1 MANGVPQFANVVQ
14 EFLDLKT
21 KQGTEQSEAPER
33 CLLALDVEVVK
44 EWVRCPR
51 IAALVEH
58 TSTGQK
64 VLFIFVGGRIGEVI
78 VSYLSATDLLAINS
92 ALVCEPDPSDP
103 LVLRLTGLNLVSSM
117 ALDFWSQQHN
127 HQQQSQNGPQPAASP
142 KTSRKSIFTWGRKP
156 SAGTA
161 SKHPTPPS
169 SSSYSSQLSTFFG
182 STKKN
187 STGRPAECQR
197 ASKQDELSQADAK
210 LLKRLMR
217 TLRVKFQSTAAVDL
231 FRHQLSVLGASP
243 SNQSSLSQQKPLCD
257 WLQKYRIDMMRPSEV
272 LRFLPNQS
280 SRSPSVSSVA
290 SSASVTAAKAMLS
303 PTYARISRSFG
314 DLLDDT
320 DGLLDGGSAF
330 YSSLSAST
338 SSCNTSSLELSAEE
352 GEEVTT
358 TVSGVDLS
366 IGCADLPAGV
376 EATAVTLIPSVA
388 ATTTNNGTAG
398 GAAVASGD
406 EWKSGDCAAPEHRVG
421 ALVTGLPDTPE
432 SRANNFLRRRKRATR
447 RQNRT
452 LTVADF
458 LPEEIYR
465 TRLDSDLFVRRRLE
479 EREADYCSWKTLKV
493 FIGSWNVNG
502 RQDTA
507 VKLDEWMSFPETHQ
521 PPADIYVF
529 GFQELDLS
537 LGGMALNK
545 ATASPFEYQWLR
557 QLESAHG
564 GLLRQSPAPTAF
576 GDRSGGVARRWSKQT
591 GGGFR
596 RLPIV
601 RLAGLLLIVY
611 VSRRL
616 YTRAHVSEICLQSV
630 PTGMFNV
637 MGNKGAVGLRLT
649 VYNCSM
655 CFVNCHLA
663 AGVANKERRIQDY
676 TEIMRKMEF
685 ERRTST
691 GEIQFLRIPEHD
703 QLFFFGDMNY
713 RIVGLT
719 PAENVGSIIR
729 RTYEPLLKNDEL
741 LNLRNSGRIMQNFSE
756 GKITFPPTYKF
767 DLITNTYC
775 LTEGRLPSYCDRILW
790 SGKYIEQLL
799 YRSHGEFRISDHKP
813 VSALFKVG
821 SRCVDRYLFAKA
833 YEAVI
838 RSQDLVYNMSLPQ
851 ATLSTQEVEFGP
863 VRFDDIC
870 QDSIVIRNTGI
881 SALQFRF
888 TQEGAA
894 SFPPWLTVTPMSAI
908 VEKDASCSI
917 TLDVY
922 VNVDTVAALQNGTCD
937 LSCIIVLTLVGG
949 KDYFISV
956 SGQFVPTCFG
966 LPLSLLLKIPD
977 TPVASIPRE
986 NLQKLVG
993 CVFAHVANRR
1003 RSESVSVHSVAY
1015 SLLIFLSTLPEPVV
1029 PYAFQ
1034 DRCLAA
1040 NASFPQ
1046 AAQALACLP
1055 IDYQNLFYYLV
1066 SFLRRCIAHGKKNGT
1081 ELNMLSNSFA
1091 EIMFRDM
1098 PNAPQP
1104 KQKQQAPNSRSQSVS
1119 NSRQEAKS
1127 AFLRLFLITE
1137 PTDALK
1143 QILQLCA

>member
-1 MANGVPQFANVVQ
+1 
-14 EFLDLKT
+14 
-21 KQGTEQSEAPER
+21 
-33 CLLALDVEVVK
+33 
-44 EWVRCPR
+44 
-51 IAALVEH
+51 
-58 TSTGQK
+58 
-64 VLFIFVGGRIGEVI
+64 
-78 VSYLSATDLLAINS
+78 
-92 ALVCEPDPSDP
+92 
-103 LVLRLTGLNLVSSM
+103 
-117 ALDFWSQQHN
+117 
-127 HQQQSQNGPQPAASP
+127 
-142 KTSRKSIFTWGRKP
+142 
-156 SAGTA
+156 
-161 SKHPTPPS
+161 
-169 SSSYSSQLSTFFG
+169 
-182 STKKN
+182 
-187 STGRPAECQR
+187 
-197 ASKQDELSQADAK
+197 
-210 LLKRLMR
+210 
-217 TLRVKFQSTAAVDL
+217 
-231 FRHQLSVLGASP
+231 
-243 SNQSSLSQQKPLCD
+243 
-257 WLQKYRIDMMRPSEV
+257 
-272 LRFLPNQS
+272 
-280 SRSPSVSSVA
+280 
-290 SSASVTAAKAMLS
+290 AMLS

-314 DLLDDT
+314 DLLDDA

-338 SSCNTSSLELSAEE
+338 SSCNTSSLELSTEE

-366 IGCADLPAGV
+366 IGCADLPTSSSAGV
-376 EATAVTLIPSVA
+376 EATAVTLIPNVA
-388 ATTTNNGTAG
+388 GTSTKDTAG
-398 GAAVASGD
+398 GAVVGSGD

-432 SRANNFLRRRKRATR
+432 SRANNFLKRRKRATG
-447 RQNRT
+447 RQDRT

-465 TRLDSDLFVRRRLE
+465 TRLDSDLFVRRLLE

-502 RQDTA
+502 RQDTS

-545 ATASPFEYQWLR
+545 ATASPFESQWLR

-576 GDRSGGVARRWSKQT
+576 GDSGGGGGVKIPARSQRRRWSKQT

-691 GEIQFLRIPEHD
+691 GETQFLRIPEHD

-986 NLQKLVG
+986 NLQKLIRESRIGDWKESEPSIVKNSKNPLFVVPKELYRLLG
-993 CVFAHVANRR
+993 FIMEHIDEAELFRQPGQ
-1003 RSESVSVHSVAY
+1003 RSDYPIIRDALDTTNHDVPIPESVSVHSVAY

-1081 ELNMLSNSFA
+1081 ELNMLANSFA

-1104 KQKQQAPNSRSQSVS
+1104 MQKQQAPNSRSQSVS
-1119 NSRQEAKS
+1119 TSRQEAKS
-1127 AFLRLFLITE
+1127 AFLRLFLTTE